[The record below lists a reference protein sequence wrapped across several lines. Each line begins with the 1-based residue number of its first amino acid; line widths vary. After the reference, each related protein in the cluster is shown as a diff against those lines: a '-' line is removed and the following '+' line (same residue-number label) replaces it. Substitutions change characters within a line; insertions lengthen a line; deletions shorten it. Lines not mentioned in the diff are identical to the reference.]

1 MQVFVKTL
9 AGETVTVDVSSQT
22 TVKALKAQVELAQ
35 GVSSESMRLI
45 FQGKLLDDECTLA
58 AMEIAAEATIH
69 LVMDLDGG
77 KKKKKKVY
85 DKPKKQKHKNK
96 KIKLRVLNYYKVR
109 FRRPY
114 SCSCIGI

>member
-9 AGETVTVDVSSQT
+9 AGETLALEVSAVSTVQS
-22 TVKALKAQVELAQ
+22 LKAQIELAQ
-35 GVSSESMRLI
+35 GVAAECQRLV
-45 FQGKLLDDECTLA
+45 FQGKNLDDA
-58 AMEIAAEATIH
+58 ATFAALEIKEEATIH

-109 FRRPY
+109 SLSMPY
-114 SCSCIGI
+114 RCPV